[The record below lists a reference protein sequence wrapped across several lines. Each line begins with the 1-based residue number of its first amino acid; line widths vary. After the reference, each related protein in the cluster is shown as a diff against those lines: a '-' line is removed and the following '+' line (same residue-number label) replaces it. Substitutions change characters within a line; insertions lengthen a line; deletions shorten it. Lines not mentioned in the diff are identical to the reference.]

1 MAKPT
6 CTFCGQFEGV
16 LMDTNLDDG
25 DTHVICGND
34 LLMYSLSMASSL
46 TDGMTKEQA
55 EAYAE
60 LLDAIYAHDPRGP
73 KPPPASSG
81 RKRRVAAVPDLPP
94 DGSESNADGSVALL
108 APCAQCGGLTA
119 HGDAE
124 KLTCDGCGAVL
135 ATVADITG

>member
-6 CTFCGQFEGV
+6 CTFCGEFEGV

-34 LLMYSLSMASSL
+34 LMMYGLSMAASL

-55 EAYAE
+55 EAYGE

-73 KPPPASSG
+73 KPPPARG
-81 RKRRVAAVPDLPP
+81 GKRRQAQAEPDVALDGTQP
-94 DGSESNADGSVALL
+94 DGSESVALL
-108 APCAQCGGLTA
+108 NPCAQCGGLTA
-119 HGDAE
+119 TGDAE
-124 KLTCDGCGAVL
+124 
-135 ATVADITG
+135 